1 MSLDQSFPREL
12 LNQPSSARLA
22 YFRALTIGHPLLLQ
36 VYDDL
41 RLAIRDSA
49 PGSIILVQG
58 PAGVGKTTL
67 LQRVEKDLTEQLLPE
82 LAQDVERLP
91 VVRIDAIAPES
102 GNFNWK
108 DYFRRLLIALHEPE
122 SLIDRKVIPNQS
134 GATSQSSALRL
145 ISHESAVSSRLRHAV
160 EQTLRRRRPLA
171 VLVDDAQHLA
181 IMGSGRKLLDQIN
194 TIKSIANLSRI
205 THVLTGTYEL
215 MMLRHLN
222 GQLSRRSVDIEFN
235 RYLSDDQDHREA
247 FINCLWTFQQHLPLP
262 QTPELVKQWD
272 YFYERSIGC
281 VGVLKD
287 WLTGALALTLENGEQ
302 TLTSRDL
309 ERRAL
314 SVTQC
319 ARMLAEA
326 VDGERKLTEST
337 DAKQELRKNLG
348 LTVEMKS
355 RQLSSNDPGLDA
367 AVSQVAAKAKRRR
380 IGQRNPARDEIG
392 TKRG

>member
-1 MSLDQSFPREL
+1 MPIDQSFPPEL
-12 LNQPSSARLA
+12 LRQPSDARLA

-41 RLAIRDSA
+41 RHAIRDSA
-49 PGSIILVQG
+49 AGSIILVQG

-67 LQRVEKDLTEQLLPE
+67 LQRVEKDIREQLLPE
-82 LAQDVERLP
+82 LTQDVERLP
-91 VVRIDAIAPES
+91 VVRIEAAAPES

-108 DYFRRLLIALHEPE
+108 DYFKRLLIALEEPE
-122 SLIDRKVIPNQS
+122 SLIDRKVIPDQS
-134 GATSQSSALRL
+134 GATQSGNLKL
-145 ISHESAVSSRLRHAV
+145 IHHSTSVSSKLRYAV

-171 VLVDDAQHLA
+171 VMVDDAQHLA

-194 TIKSIANLSRI
+194 IIKSIANLTRT

-222 GQLSRRSVDIEFN
+222 GQLSRRSIDIQFS
-235 RYLSDDQDHREA
+235 RYLSDDPEHREA
-247 FINCLWTFQQHLPLP
+247 FINCLWTFQQHLPVGRMP
-262 QTPELVKQWD
+262 DLVKEWD

-287 WLTGALALTLENGEQ
+287 WLTGALALALENGGK
-302 TLTSRDL
+302 TLTRRDL
-309 ERRAL
+309 QRRAL

-326 VDGERKLTEST
+326 VDGERKLTETSE
-337 DAKQELRKNLG
+337 AQQELRKNLG
-348 LTVEMKS
+348 LDVETKAPLLSFEGSSVDSASPQAANTV
-355 RQLSSNDPGLDA
+355 
-367 AVSQVAAKAKRRR
+367 KRRR
-380 IGQRNPARDEIG
+380 AGQRNPRRDEIG
-392 TKRG
+392 AKRA

>member
-1 MSLDQSFPREL
+1 MPLDQSFPPEL

-22 YFRALTIGHPLLLQ
+22 YFRALTIGHPSLLQ

-41 RLAIRDSA
+41 RRAIRDSA

-67 LQRVEKDLTEQLLPE
+67 LRKVEKDFREQLLLE
-82 LAQDVERLP
+82 LAEDIERLP
-91 VVRIDAIAPES
+91 VVRIEAVAPES

-108 DYFRRLLIALHEPE
+108 DYFRRLLIALEEPE
-122 SLIDRKVIPNQS
+122 SLIDRKVIPNQAGTTQS
-134 GATSQSSALRL
+134 GNLKL
-145 ISHESAVSSRLRHAV
+145 ISNSTAVSSKLRHAV
-160 EQTLRRRRPLA
+160 EQTLLQRRPLA

-194 TIKSIANLSRI
+194 TIKSVANLTRT

-215 MMLRHLN
+215 MTLRHLN
-222 GQLSRRSVDIEFN
+222 GQLSRRSIDIEFN
-235 RYLSDDQDHREA
+235 RYSSDNQEHREA
-247 FINCLWTFQQHLPLP
+247 FINCLWTFQQHLPVAR
-262 QTPELVKQWD
+262 TPDLVKKWD

-287 WLTGALALTLENGEQ
+287 WLTGALALALENGGE
-302 TLTSRDL
+302 TLTTRDL
-309 ERRAL
+309 QGRAL

-326 VDGERKLTEST
+326 VDGERKLTETSE
-337 DAKQELRKNLG
+337 AQQELRRNLG
-348 LTVEMKS
+348 LDVEATAPPLS
-355 RQLSSNDPGLDA
+355 RESSGIKA
-367 AVSQVAAKAKRRR
+367 ALPQASNTAQRRR
-380 IGQRNPARDEIG
+380 AGQRNPRRDEIG
-392 TKRG
+392 AKRA